1 MIGLTDY
8 NILIKSVSKDNNK
21 VFFKKIDK
29 LIKKKIGHKLI
40 TFTVINHSLKFVE
53 RVYTNNSKVYPLLGT
68 KRLPKNKWSQTVIKN
83 KKHFLGKNKKD
94 IKKLFF
100 DYEVIFS
107 LGCGSI
113 INFLVKFN
121 NIPIGTI
128 NVLDKEY
135 KYNHRDVK
143 KLDTISSFL
152 IPFFLKHQFKMKK

>member
-1 MIGLTDY
+1 MI
-8 NILIKSVSKDNNK
+8 
-21 VFFKKIDK
+21 
-29 LIKKKIGHKLI
+29 
-40 TFTVINHSLKFVE
+40 
-53 RVYTNNSKVYPLLGT
+53 
-68 KRLPKNKWSQTVIKN
+68 PKNKWNKTVIKN
-83 KKHFLGKNKKD
+83 KKHFLGKSKKD

-121 NIPIGTI
+121 DIPIGTI

-152 IPFFLKHQFKMKK
+152 IPFFLNHQIIMKK